1 MSVLEYMEKEK
12 GISRSDMIDSITSAI
27 QSAAKK
33 GLNSGQDVRV
43 EIDPRTGALKAW
55 ALFRVVDS
63 VSDVSQ
69 EMHISKARQLDPN
82 VALGDVI
89 QQSLDPALLGR
100 IAAQPARPLIM
111 QRIRRFEKEHVYEQ
125 FHDRI
130 GTIITGIVRRQER
143 GDLSID
149 FGKAEGVLHR
159 RDAIWS
165 DDYGP
170 GERICCL
177 LLDIKSTP
185 HGPELA
191 LTRSHVDF
199 VKCLLSCEVSELN
212 EGTVFI
218 RNIVRD
224 PGYRTKICVDTNDPK
239 VDPVGACVG
248 TRGSRIKNVLK
259 ELGQEKVDVIRYSD
273 DISALVREAIR
284 PAVPQNLTLDQA
296 NKVLHFDVDEK
307 DFATVVG
314 RKGQNVRLTSRLLG
328 WQVDVNRAK
337 RVELGFEEKRVK
349 AMQVLSQLKS
359 VTSQSAYILVT
370 MGITSLDAFEGVA
383 ESDLVEAGIEAET
396 AKAIIQEA
404 KQLLE
409 KVEE

>member
-100 IAAQPARPLIM
+100 IAAQTARQLIM

-149 FGKAEGVLHR
+149 FGKAG
-159 RDAIWS
+159 
-165 DDYGP
+165 
-170 GERICCL
+170 
-177 LLDIKSTP
+177 
-185 HGPELA
+185 LA
-191 LTRSHVDF
+191 NVF
-199 VKCLLSCEVSELN
+199 VAYSWILN
-212 EGTVFI
+212 Q
-218 RNIVRD
+218 R
-224 PGYRTKICVDTNDPK
+224 
-239 VDPVGACVG
+239 
-248 TRGSRIKNVLK
+248 
-259 ELGQEKVDVIRYSD
+259 
-273 DISALVREAIR
+273 
-284 PAVPQNLTLDQA
+284 
-296 NKVLHFDVDEK
+296 H
-307 DFATVVG
+307 
-314 RKGQNVRLTSRLLG
+314 
-328 WQVDVNRAK
+328 
-337 RVELGFEEKRVK
+337 
-349 AMQVLSQLKS
+349 M
-359 VTSQSAYILVT
+359 
-370 MGITSLDAFEGVA
+370 
-383 ESDLVEAGIEAET
+383 DLNWR
-396 AKAIIQEA
+396 
-404 KQLLE
+404 
-409 KVEE
+409 